1 MAKKKAKRTVKN
13 VGWYVDEHQRLK
25 NDRDELLAEVSV
37 VKKQI
42 TSLEEEALK
51 KFDKEDIQ
59 GVKGELAT
67 GFIEERDHYNISDRR
82 KFEQYI
88 KRTGHMELFQGRV
101 SAEAYRELVAT
112 GKKPAGVGVYHATSF
127 RTRKR

>member
-1 MAKKKAKRTVKN
+1 MAKKKRVRKT

-25 NDRDELLAEVSV
+25 NERDALLEEVNA
-37 VKKQI
+37 VKKKI
-42 TSLEEEALK
+42 TALEDEALE

-59 GVKGELAT
+59 GVRGELAT
-67 GFIEERDHYNISDRR
+67 GFIEERDHYNIADRR
-82 KFEQYI
+82 KFEAYI

-101 SAEAYRELVAT
+101 SAEAYRELVAQ
-112 GKKPAGVGVYHATSF
+112 GKKPAGVGVFHKVSF

>member
-1 MAKKKAKRTVKN
+1 MARKKRLKKT
-13 VGWYVDEHQRLK
+13 VGWYVDRHQELK
-25 NDRDELLAEVSV
+25 DERDALLEEVKT
-37 VKKQI
+37 VKKEI
-42 TSLEEEALK
+42 SDLEEAALE
-51 KFDKEDIQ
+51 KFGKEEIE

-67 GFIEERDHYNISDRR
+67 GYIEERDHYNISDRR

-101 SAEAYRELVAT
+101 SAEAYRELLAQ
-112 GKKPAGVGVYHATSF
+112 GKKPAGVGIFHAVNF